1 MLRRYYTDGLNCYP
15 KKIQKKDTIELVSFF
30 CLLSYYQYR
39 LSQEL
44 SKLSKYVPLTID
56 SLCIEDV
63 ARMFRVPHT
72 TNTKAN

>member
-1 MLRRYYTDGLNCYP
+1 M
-15 KKIQKKDTIELVSFF
+15 SFF
-30 CLLSYYQYR
+30 CLLSCYQYR